1 MENLFEIDKPE
12 IYCDNGDCHYSKH
25 LSKEIKFLKCPNCN
39 RRNYHSEI
47 CLYNDSKHFSLC
59 AVQKLKKIKK
69 SRVIRM
75 TTLST
80 KLLIN
85 SLEVDINYKKSLGS
99 GGFGDVN
106 LIVYLRFMN
115 VIVEE
120 RTEQLRF

>member
-1 MENLFEIDKPE
+1 
-12 IYCDNGDCHYSKH
+12 
-25 LSKEIKFLKCPNCN
+25 
-39 RRNYHSEI
+39 
-47 CLYNDSKHFSLC
+47 
-59 AVQKLKKIKK
+59 
-69 SRVIRM
+69 M